1 MKRTGVLL
9 VISILFIVFYSC
21 RKIETL
27 PPIPHIEY
35 QSFQIFDTTDPLGNL
50 TKGGRLKFYFEDGD
64 GDVGLKSPDNN
75 NPSDTNNLRI
85 SLYRKQNGIM
95 KQVPDTVDDALRPS
109 SYRIPF
115 MEREGQNKILRGVI
129 SVTMFYLF
137 YTPRDT
143 ISYEFYIIDRANN
156 ESNKVMTGEII
167 VSVNNTY

>member
-1 MKRTGVLL
+1 MKKTGVLFF
-9 VISILFIVFYSC
+9 IIFLFIVFYSC

-35 QSFQIFDTTDPLGNL
+35 ESFQIFDTTILGNEA
-50 TKGGRLKFYFEDGD
+50 KGGRLKFRFEDGD
-64 GDVGLKSPDNN
+64 GDVGLPEES
-75 NPSDTNNLRI
+75 SDTNNFI
-85 SLYRKQNGIM
+85 MTLYRKQGGIM
-95 KQVPDTVDDALRPS
+95 QQVADTVEDPLEPS

-129 SVTMFYLF
+129 SVTIYYLF
-137 YTPRDT
+137 YTPQDT

-156 ESNKVMTGEII
+156 ESNKAMTNEII

>member
-1 MKRTGVLL
+1 MKKTGVLFL
-9 VISILFIVFYSC
+9 IIVLTVVFYSC

-27 PPIPHIEY
+27 PPIPYIEY
-35 QSFQIFDTTDPLGNL
+35 QSFQIFDTTDILGNQA
-50 TKGGRLKFYFEDGD
+50 KGGRLKFFFEDGD
-64 GDVGLKSPDNN
+64 GDVGLRPPEID
-75 NPSDTNNLRI
+75 NPSDTNDLI
-85 SLYRKQNGIM
+85 LSLYRKEGGIM
-95 KQVPDTVDDALRPS
+95 KQVADTVNDPLRPS

-129 SVTMFYLF
+129 SVTFLYLF
-137 YTPRDT
+137 YTAEDT